1 MARMSSAQANE
12 EQAQTACTTP
22 NRPLTRSQDAD
33 DLALIADIA
42 AGDSA
47 ALEAL
52 YDRYAAIVYRLA
64 LRMLRNSEM
73 AEDLVQE
80 VFWRVWR
87 RSASFERER
96 GRVAQ
101 WLFGI
106 AHNLCIDELRRL
118 RARPTPVY
126 EDVNHPV
133 IQHLVDEHMD
143 VPAAAWGTEQRRLIV
158 EALHELP
165 NAQRQA
171 IELAYFGGMSH
182 QEIATR
188 LNRPLGTIKTRVRLG
203 LQKLGSLLAARDLQP
218 NAYFEA

>member
-1 MARMSSAQANE
+1 MA
-12 EQAQTACTTP
+12 AQTNELASADPIATSP
-22 NRPLTRSQDAD
+22 RQLARNQDAD
-33 DLALIADIA
+33 DLLLITAISQ
-42 AGDSA
+42 GSSQ
-47 ALEAL
+47 ALETL
-52 YDRYAAIVYRLA
+52 YDRYAAVVYRLA
-64 LRMLRNSEM
+64 LRMLKSPEM

-126 EDVNHPV
+126 EDVDHPV
-133 IQHLVDEHMD
+133 IQHLIDEQMD
-143 VPAAAWGTEQRRLIV
+143 VPGAVWATEQRRAIA

-165 NAQRQA
+165 NAQREA

-182 QEIATR
+182 QEIATK

-203 LQKLGSLLAARDLQP
+203 LQKLGGLLAARGLQSSM
-218 NAYFEA
+218 NFDM